1 MIYKF
6 NNIELDTDKYILLAN
21 GNEKSVEPQVFNLIT
36 YLVQNKDRVISRDEL
51 LDHVWKGRV
60 VSDTSINNSIKS
72 ARKSVGDDGIKQ
84 QVIKTIHSRG
94 YQFVAEISNANQ
106 SSTQRA
112 NQLIKARL
120 TQYIFVTCITLFL
133 TAFAVY
139 FWRQADARET
149 TEVATIHSIAVLPF
163 FNSSPNSEI
172 DYYGFAIADQV
183 IGALNY
189 FKNITVRPS
198 SSIRKYAS
206 GSYNPIEV
214 GKALGVDY
222 ILSGHYSVD
231 NDGNNY
237 GKYNDIRLNTELV
250 DIKTNQ
256 IVWRGKPIITRYENT
271 FTLQDIVVRQ
281 VVEGLRIE
289 FSTEQLDRAQQDIP
303 QSPLAF
309 EYYLRSIAYPYN
321 SDGHRMAIAMLKQ
334 SIALDD
340 QYAPAYIQLGNRIRR
355 LAQFGLV
362 ETDPLPDTEQYY
374 LRALS
379 LNPELLEA
387 MSHLSMLYTET
398 NRIEAAIELA
408 QSMYQLNPNNANTHF
423 TLGYIY
429 RYAGLLD
436 EAIIEMEKAVALD
449 PKNIKFRSLIGTYS
463 ATGQY
468 QKALDMTERYAP
480 SPFTYGWQALMNM
493 NLGQTE
499 KSLELF
505 DHLIESYPQSLWA
518 HVAVIHKAY
527 LLDDFEPGIKAIEA
541 LVNTKVTDGETIYYT
556 AAYYGLLGEKQRCLS
571 LLKKAVDSGYFNY
584 RNIASNN
591 YLQHLKLD
599 PEFQQ
604 ILNQAKNKHLAFRH
618 KFFPEI

>member
-6 NNIELDTDKYILLAN
+6 NNIEIDTDKYILLAN

-36 YLVQNKDRVISRDEL
+36 YLVKNKDRVISRDEL

-72 ARKSVGDDGIKQ
+72 ARKSVDDDGIKQ

-106 SSTQRA
+106 SSKQKP
-112 NQLIKARL
+112 NQLNKARL
-120 TQYIFVTCITLFL
+120 TQYILVTCITLFL
-133 TAFAVY
+133 TAFAIY
-139 FWRQADARET
+139 SWRQADAKET
-149 TEVATIHSIAVLPF
+149 TDVATIHSIAVLPF
-163 FNSSPNSEI
+163 FNSKPSSET
-172 DYYGFAIADQV
+172 DYHGFAIADQV

-198 SSIRKYAS
+198 SSIRKYAT

-214 GKALGVDY
+214 GKVLGVDY
-222 ILSGHYSVD
+222 ILSGHYLVD

-237 GKYNDIRLNTELV
+237 GKYNNIRLNTELV

-256 IVWRGKPIITRYENT
+256 IVWRGKPIITRYDNT

-281 VVEGLRIE
+281 VVEGLSIE
-289 FSTEQLDRAQQDIP
+289 FATEQLDRVQQDIP

-321 SDGHRMAIAMLKQ
+321 SDGHRLAIEMLKQ

-374 LRALS
+374 LKALS

-480 SPFTYGWQALMNM
+480 SPFTYGWQALMSNR
-493 NLGQTE
+493 LGNSE
-499 KSLELF
+499 KALKLY
-505 DHLIESYPQSLWA
+505 DYLISNYPNSLWA
-518 HVAVIHKAY
+518 NVAIIHKSA
-527 LLDDFEPGIKAIEA
+527 LLGDSEAGLQAVDA
-541 LVNTKVTDGETIYYT
+541 LVNTEVADGENIYYT
-556 AAYYGLLGEKQRCLS
+556 AAYYGLLGDKTRCLQ
-571 LLKKAVDSGYFNY
+571 LLKKAVDTGYFNHL
-584 RNIASNN
+584 NIASND
-591 YLQHLKLD
+591 YFDWLKSD
-599 PEFQQ
+599 PEFLL
-604 ILNQAKNKHLAFRH
+604 ILDEAKRKHKAFR
-618 KFFPEI
+618 KLVFPEV